1 MWTKGEGMWVR
12 ARTCMSGTCV
22 CGGEGLGLHVRVRA
36 CGLTECGHACE
47 GEDVCKGCGRWAR
60 TCGQRV
66 RACA

>member
-1 MWTKGEGMWVR
+1 MW
-12 ARTCMSGTCV
+12 
-22 CGGEGLGLHVRVRA
+22 GGEGLGLHVRVRA

-66 RACA
+66 RACG